1 MASRDLGRAVRC
13 KTCTYVPDAD
23 EWVCSDCGYR
33 ASGALA
39 AVLDR
44 TFAALRALATRD
56 DDLEEVAEFDDDEMG
71 VDPELEEDDD

>member
-1 MASRDLGRAVRC
+1 
-13 KTCTYVPDAD
+13 
-23 EWVCSDCGYR
+23 
-33 ASGALA
+33 
-39 AVLDR
+39 VLDR